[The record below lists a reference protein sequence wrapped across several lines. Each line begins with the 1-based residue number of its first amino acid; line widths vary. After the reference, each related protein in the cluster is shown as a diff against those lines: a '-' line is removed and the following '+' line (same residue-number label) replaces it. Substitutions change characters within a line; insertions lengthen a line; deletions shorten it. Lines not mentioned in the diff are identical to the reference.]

1 MQTEPVQP
9 RNPVETWIPALPTID
24 TTETDQAD
32 IMGGRMH
39 NDKTGLVVAACIPYN
54 EGIFQIYNGQTVR
67 SG

>member
-1 MQTEPVQP
+1 
-9 RNPVETWIPALPTID
+9 
-24 TTETDQAD
+24 
-32 IMGGRMH
+32 MH